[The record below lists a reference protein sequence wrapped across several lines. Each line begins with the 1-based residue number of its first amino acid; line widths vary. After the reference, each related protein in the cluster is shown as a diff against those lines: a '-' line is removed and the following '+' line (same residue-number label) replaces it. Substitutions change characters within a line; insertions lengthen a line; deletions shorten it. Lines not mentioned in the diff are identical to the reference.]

1 MEFIIKEYKGYS
13 EKEILPL
20 YDSVGWINYT
30 KNPEMLQN
38 AYCYSLK
45 IYAAYENETL
55 IGVIRV
61 VGDGFSVIF
70 IQDLLVKPEYQRK
83 GIGTALIKKVLT
95 EYKSVYQIH
104 LMTDNNEKSVKFY
117 KSAGFLMDEDINC
130 RSFSVY
136 NT

>member
-38 AYCYSLK
+38 AYCHSLK

-104 LMTDNNEKSVKFY
+104 LMTDNNEKSVRFY
-117 KSAGFLMDEDINC
+117 KSAGFLMDADINC